1 MELQLDSTIQMAELL
16 IIKRDFDLL
25 KKIAT
30 LFKPELQ
37 MQLIPYT
44 ALFCYEVIDYLNKKG
59 QQIEIT
65 STSRYSI
72 KQIRQKAKFFDLSVN
87 KLLQSVEN
95 IDELQNNYF
104 ISLMRYPQLG
114 SWNVHDNLGICYDKQ
129 GNIVSNTHYAF
140 YVFQDEKAISKPHDT
155 MSGHNIN
162 GEEVRAFAYDMGRI
176 IGSISSALSSISDFV
191 VSDIAPQNII
201 LFNHDFNTNRCI
213 NVGDEKYKI
222 VRLFLLH
229 VLSSIGFIL
238 YALRPAIIHETGL
251 LVRLEYITYHYA
263 LLRLD
268 GLMKY
273 YIENPTAINDAKL
286 TNMFNSIDF
295 TNADNLRKTDFRNCM
310 MHFGLTDKNG
320 NSLIDEENV
329 NLALPLC
336 GLVES
341 QFNMSYTDYKAKLE
355 IQLILLYNL
364 IKDYLAFDLPLPTVK
379 E

>member
-1 MELQLDSTIQMAELL
+1 M
-16 IIKRDFDLL
+16 
-25 KKIAT
+25 
-30 LFKPELQ
+30 
-37 MQLIPYT
+37 
-44 ALFCYEVIDYLNKKG
+44 
-59 QQIEIT
+59 
-65 STSRYSI
+65 
-72 KQIRQKAKFFDLSVN
+72 
-87 KLLQSVEN
+87 
-95 IDELQNNYF
+95 
-104 ISLMRYPQLG
+104 
-114 SWNVHDNLGICYDKQ
+114 
-129 GNIVSNTHYAF
+129 
-140 YVFQDEKAISKPHDT
+140 
-155 MSGHNIN
+155 
-162 GEEVRAFAYDMGRI
+162 
-176 IGSISSALSSISDFV
+176 
-191 VSDIAPQNII
+191 
-201 LFNHDFNTNRCI
+201 
-213 NVGDEKYKI
+213 
-222 VRLFLLH
+222 
-229 VLSSIGFIL
+229 
-238 YALRPAIIHETGL
+238 
-251 LVRLEYITYHYA
+251 
-263 LLRLD
+263 RLD